1 MAKKHTGLL
10 VLILMVISIFPF
22 VNVNAETSATVT
34 NQQTL
39 KEALA
44 NNDIDTITL
53 SEDIETTEKINIT
66 RTVTID
72 GKGHTIKYVG
82 TFGPSASNSNTVWGG
97 IYVLQVYKVNAT
109 IKDIKLTG
117 GNAGLLVNG
126 GNVRLEGTIDVSGN
140 GFGGIE
146 LGKGAG
152 VTSAPELEMT
162 SKTKLV
168 NTTENEDKPT
178 VWAPEDT
185 DDAIIEVDGVE
196 HELKPGEEISIA
208 EYQEIFNLENNPETG
223 DLLIWFAII
232 GLVGFITIGITLRN
246 LTINKKR
253 N

>member
-10 VLILMVISIFPF
+10 VFLLLVLAIFPF
-22 VNVNAETSATVT
+22 VNVNAETSTTV
-34 NQQTL
+34 NSEQAL
-39 KEALA
+39 KDALA
-44 NNDIDTITL
+44 NTAIDTIIL
-53 SEDIETTEKINIT
+53 SGDIETTEKINVT

-72 GKGHTIKYVG
+72 GKGHTMKYVG
-82 TFGPSASNSNTVWGG
+82 TFGPEASKSNTVWGG
-97 IYVLQVYKVNAT
+97 IYVIQIYKVNAT
-109 IKDIKLTG
+109 IRDIKLTG

-208 EYQEIFNLENNPETG
+208 EYQEIFNLENPETG

-232 GLVGFITIGITLRN
+232 GLVGFITVGITLRN
-246 LTINKKR
+246 LTLKKR

>member
-1 MAKKHTGLL
+1 MAKKHTGIMIFL
-10 VLILMVISIFPF
+10 LMVLTIFPF
-22 VNVNAETSATVT
+22 INAKAETSATVN

-44 NNDIDTITL
+44 NTSIDTIIL
-53 SEDIETTEKINIT
+53 SEDIETTEKINVT

-72 GKGHTIKYVG
+72 GKGHTMKYVG
-82 TFGPSASNSNTVWGG
+82 TFGSTNSKSNTVWGG
-97 IYVLQVYKVNAT
+97 IYVIQVYKVNAT
-109 IKDIKLTG
+109 IRDIKLTG
-117 GNAGLLVNG
+117 GNAGLLING

-146 LGKGAG
+146 LGKGAN
-152 VTSAPELEMT
+152 VNSAPELEMT

-168 NTTENEDKPT
+168 NTTEDENNPT
-178 VWAPEDT
+178 LWAPQDT

-196 HELKPGEEISIA
+196 HELKPGEELSLT
-208 EYQEIFNLENNPETG
+208 EYQDIFNLSDNPETG

-232 GLVGFITIGITLRN
+232 GLVGFITIGVTLRN
-246 LTINKKR
+246 LTIKKR